1 MNEKE
6 RKAWQ
11 NILRGNMIL
20 NSEDAVKLYEENTR
34 LQAKY
39 ENLRMIVEKSL
50 PPLTDEQLE
59 HFWQTA
65 EQGLV
70 GLEVDIIH
78 RLIVAVR
85 MLQKVN
91 EELRNELMRITEEIE
106 RLQLQEDPESS
117 VTAAIDQRDEK
128 IKRLEQDRDRLEV
141 RVGYLVKDTTSLQ
154 NALQE
159 TMQNHMV
166 FVQNQQLLVQE
177 NIHLEAALHD
187 IPKVGHNDNCIFC
200 ALKDKLAMD
209 ALTDKEE
216 EHE

>member
-91 EELRNELMRITEEIE
+91 EELRNELMRFTEEME

-141 RVGYLVKDTTSLQ
+141 RVGYLVKDTTGLQ

-216 EHE
+216 QHE

>member
-91 EELRNELMRITEEIE
+91 EELRNELMRLTEEIE